1 MKQEIHVPALGENID
16 EVEVVEVLVAEGD
29 QIDSDDVLVTLE
41 SDKAAMD
48 LPAEVAGT
56 VSRVA
61 VSAGDKVRQ
70 GDLIAVLE
78 LADESQQGDDATR
91 EGGDEAAVAEND
103 SAADDDAAPQPQTEP
118 EEDDRPDDSTQP
130 DSAEQSAA
138 EPAVR
143 EVACPQLG
151 ENIESADI
159 AEILV
164 SPGDSV
170 EAEDPLVTLE
180 TDKAAM
186 DLPAPFAGTI
196 KEIRVAVGDSV
207 RPGDPIA
214 LIETRDAEDSA
225 AAPEASRKGEDNE
238 APSGEGQARAADEE
252 RQSRDAQTE
261 QPRGSERVGKAA
273 ARHEP
278 AASGPSSAEASARVS
293 THASPAIRKFAR
305 ELGADLS
312 EIEGS
317 GRKGRITREDVQRYV
332 KQIVAGSGA
341 AAGGVVPFPEIDFSQ
356 WGEVEEVPL
365 SRIRQL
371 TGENLGRSWPQIP
384 QVTQF
389 DEADIT
395 DLEAFRKASSAQVE
409 KQGAKLTLVA
419 ILLKAC
425 ARALHEFP
433 DFNSSLHAGGKS
445 LIRKH
450 YIHIGVAVDTEAGLV
465 VPVVRD
471 VDRKGLTQLA
481 VELADL
487 SSRARERKL
496 KPDELS
502 GSSFTI
508 SSLGGLGG
516 TGFTPIVNWP
526 NVAILGVSRTQTK
539 PYYDAE
545 AGQFVP
551 RLMLPFSLSYDH
563 RVIDGAAGVRFTRH
577 LATLLEDLRGALL

>member
-29 QIDSDDVLVTLE
+29 RIGSDDILVTLE

-56 VSRVA
+56 ISRVA

-78 LADESQQGDDATR
+78 LAEESQ
-91 EGGDEAAVAEND
+91 GGDEAAAAEDD
-103 SAADDDAAPQPQTEP
+103 SAADDDAAPQPQAEQK
-118 EEDDRPDDSTQP
+118 EGGRPDDSTQP
-130 DSAEQSAA
+130 DRAAQSAA
-138 EPAVR
+138 ETVVR

-159 AEILV
+159 AELLV

-170 EAEDPLVTLE
+170 QAEEPLVTLE

-186 DLPAPFAGTI
+186 DLPAPFAGTV

-207 RPGDPIA
+207 RPGDIIA
-214 LIETRDAEDSA
+214 SIETRDASDSV
-225 AAPEASRKGEDNE
+225 AAPEAPRGGEENE
-238 APSGEGQARAADEE
+238 ASAPPDEKPKAAN
-252 RQSRDAQTE
+252 A
-261 QPRGSERVGKAA
+261 QPREQFGSDRAGKVSPP
-273 ARHEP
+273 HEP
-278 AASGPSSAEASARVS
+278 AASAEVPDDVSA
-293 THASPAIRKFAR
+293 HASPAIRKFAR
-305 ELGADLS
+305 ELGVELS
-312 EIEGS
+312 RISGS
-317 GRKGRITREDVQRYV
+317 GRKGRITREDVQRVV
-332 KQIVAGSGA
+332 KEIVTAKRISG
-341 AAGGVVPFPEIDFSQ
+341 GGVAPLPEIDFSQ
-356 WGEVEEVPL
+356 WGDVEEVPL

-419 ILLKAC
+419 VLLKAC

-433 DFNSSLHAGGKS
+433 DFNSSLHSGGKS

-487 SSRARERKL
+487 SGRARERKL

-545 AGQFVP
+545 TGQFVP

-577 LATLLEDLRGALL
+577 LAMLLEDLRGALL

>member
-29 QIDSDDVLVTLE
+29 RIDGDDVLVTLE

-61 VSAGDKVRQ
+61 VSAGDKVRE

-78 LADESQQGDDATR
+78 LADESQEGDDAAAQ
-91 EGGDEAAVAEND
+91 GGDAAAVAEND
-103 SAADDDAAPQPQTEP
+103 SAAGDDAAPQPHAEQ
-118 EEDDRPDDSTQP
+118 EEGDRPDDSTQP

-138 EPAVR
+138 ETVVR

-159 AEILV
+159 AELLV

-170 EAEDPLVTLE
+170 QAEEPLVTLE

-186 DLPAPFAGTI
+186 DLPAPFAGTV
-196 KEIRVAVGDSV
+196 KEIRFAVGDSV
-207 RPGDPIA
+207 RPGDIIA
-214 LIETRDAEDSA
+214 SIETRDANDSV
-225 AAPEASRKGEDNE
+225 AAPEAPRGGEENE
-238 APSGEGQARAADEE
+238 APVPDEQPKAAN
-252 RQSRDAQTE
+252 AQTDE
-261 QPRGSERVGKAA
+261 QRDSNRAGKVSPPQ
-273 ARHEP
+273 EP
-278 AASGPSSAEASARVS
+278 AASGASAEASAGVS
-293 THASPAIRKFAR
+293 AHASPAIRKFAR
-305 ELGADLS
+305 ELGVELS
-312 EIEGS
+312 RISGS
-317 GRKGRITREDVQRYV
+317 GRKGRVTREDVQRVV
-332 KQIVAGSGA
+332 KEIVTRKGASGSA
-341 AAGGVVPFPEIDFSQ
+341 AAPLPEIDFSQ

-425 ARALHEFP
+425 ARALDEFP
-433 DFNSSLHAGGKS
+433 DFNSSLHSGGKS

-487 SSRARERKL
+487 SGRARERKL

-545 AGQFVP
+545 SGQFVP